1 MNDLFKNKYKI
12 KSARLQSWDYS
23 WNGIYFIT
31 ICTKNM
37 HHYFGK
43 INRDNTMEFTESG
56 GIAHQIWELIPT
68 QFPFVKLA
76 EFIIMPNHV
85 HGLLILNKEN
95 QIDDL
100 STEFNMKHG
109 GSTGKNNP
117 MLHEN
122 ISRIIRWYK
131 GRVSFEIRKKIK
143 EANKEILQNKNELQ
157 FEWQTRFYDG
167 IITTEERFYNTSKYI
182 LNNPKKW
189 NEKKS
194 FK

>member
-1 MNDLFKNKYKI
+1 
-12 KSARLQSWDYS
+12 
-23 WNGIYFIT
+23 
-31 ICTKNM
+31 M

-43 INRDNTMEFTESG
+43 INRDNKMEFTESG
-56 GIAHQIWELIPT
+56 EIAHQIWELIPT
-68 QFPFVKLA
+68 QFPFVELA

-95 QIDDL
+95 QIDAL
-100 STEFNMKHG
+100 KTEFNRSKPG

-167 IITTEERFYNTSKYI
+167 IITTEEGFYNTTKYI